1 MPQIYSNNMDLNQLT
16 AISPVDGRYRR
27 QLAQLGEYFS
37 EYALVKYR
45 VIVEIEYFLYL
56 AEKKI
61 FKLDAKTKQHLLN
74 P

>member
-1 MPQIYSNNMDLNQLT
+1 MDLNQLT

-56 AEKKI
+56 AEKKF
-61 FKLDAKTKQHLLN
+61 FKLDAKMRLN
-74 P
+74 